1 MAMRGE
7 ETAAMLPEPR
17 PDVFA
22 VCLRQLQII
31 QCLAR
36 EELKPTFLVDGW
48 ERRQLRLHLEQKHQ
62 PMRLA
67 LETVFADEAGE
78 VQISR
83 GELLAGFLVRFAAGA
98 GVGRFA
104 FVRVQFAAAR
114 TPQTTIRL
122 LCAFEQEDFI
132 ALVEAV
138 EQRGDFV
145 RQLHAR
151 SEAGTDARGKRAS
164 SSSSFSSSSSTFF
177 QPVRGRRRGRERGRE

>member
-1 MAMRGE
+1 MAVCGE
-7 ETAAMLPEPR
+7 EAAAMLPEPR

-22 VCLRQLQII
+22 IRLRQLQII
-31 QCLAR
+31 QRLAR
-36 EELKPTFLVDGW
+36 KELKPAFLVDG
-48 ERRQLRLHLEQKHQ
+48 RKRLQLRLYLEQKHQ
-62 PMRLA
+62 PVRLA

-114 TPQTTIRL
+114 TPQTAIRL
-122 LCAFEQEDFI
+122 LRAFEQEDFI

-151 SEAGTDARGKRAS
+151 SEAGAVAGGKFASGRAIS
-164 SSSSFSSSSSTFF
+164 
-177 QPVRGRRRGRERGRE
+177 